1 MNKNNDAHLGCESMI
16 PIEIIE
22 LLNFHKITVNGQGL
36 EDESQDSLLDEHELA
51 LAA

>member
-1 MNKNNDAHLGCESMI
+1 MKKYNDEHLGFESMI

-36 EDESQDSLLDEHELA
+36 EDKSEDSRLDEHELA